1 MYVCV
6 CIICAYLGIIEEREF
21 EERTTKDFFIHFF
34 IQNSDGKKTDTT
46 DINTLRQ
53 EEENERVEER
63 ERERERETKERK
75 EIKR

>member
-63 ERERERETKERK
+63 ERERETKERK
-75 EIKR
+75 ERKR

>member
-21 EERTTKDFFIHFF
+21 EERTKDFLFKT
-34 IQNSDGKKTDTT
+34 QTGKER
-46 DINTLRQ
+46 IRQ
-53 EEENERVEER
+53 IYTRYNKKKRTKESRK